1 MNAEGSEAM
10 EDERQG
16 TRNEDDDAVKGAPST
31 GFIDKRRL
39 PDSFTA
45 LALRARPA
53 RLPRAGLVPHVTPC
67 ARSPRQQL
75 PRPEAPT
82 LNRSG
87 RRGASR
93 NRNSQLLPVYHR
105 PFV

>member
-1 MNAEGSEAM
+1 MRRGSEAM

-53 RLPRAGLVPHVTPC
+53 RLPRAGLVPHVTRALAAPGSN
-67 ARSPRQQL
+67 SPAL
-75 PRPEAPT
+75 
-82 LNRSG
+82 
-87 RRGASR
+87 RRR
-93 NRNSQLLPVYHR
+93 R
-105 PFV
+105 